1 MEKTKFYLT
10 IPIFYANAELH
21 LGHTY
26 TLVLADII
34 ARYHRGIGDKTF
46 FLAGSDEHGEKIVRA
61 AQKEGLGPQAFVNSN
76 VAKVQEL
83 MKKLSISNDAFIRTS
98 DREAHWRGAQKLW
111 RALEEA
117 GDIYKGTY
125 EGLYCVGCEAFITE
139 KELVDGKCPHHD
151 TVPDHIKEENYFFKI
166 SKYASELRRL
176 LESGEL
182 KVTPQTRA
190 NEMIALFGKEGSEQT
205 LADVSIS
212 RPEGAIPWGI
222 PVPND
227 PGQLMYVWC
236 DALSNYISALG
247 YGREDESLFNTF
259 WPAEV
264 QVLGKDI
271 VRFHALLW
279 PAMLLSA
286 KLPLPKE
293 LLVHGFVTSGGKK
306 MSKSLGN
313 VLRPYDFIDVYGAD
327 ALRYYLA
334 REVTPTED
342 WDLTPEKFK
351 EAYNANLANG
361 LGNLVS
367 RTLKMAEQYFG
378 GQVSGDIANTLPVRT
393 RIIEVSVL
401 GDLAGLTIPYLVTND
416 ILPRYHAHMSA
427 YEVNKAADVVWELVG
442 SLDQY
447 IADYEP
453 FKLVKT
459 DKEAAEKIIWAV
471 MYGIVEIAEMI
482 TPFLPDTAVKVKA
495 LLGASEKEGEHTFAS
510 HVPSEPLF
518 MRKE

>member
-1 MEKTKFYLT
+1 
-10 IPIFYANAELH
+10 
-21 LGHTY
+21 
-26 TLVLADII
+26 
-34 ARYHRGIGDKTF
+34 
-46 FLAGSDEHGEKIVRA
+46 
-61 AQKEGLGPQAFVNSN
+61 
-76 VAKVQEL
+76 
-83 MKKLSISNDAFIRTS
+83 
-98 DREAHWRGAQKLW
+98 
-111 RALEEA
+111 
-117 GDIYKGTY
+117 
-125 EGLYCVGCEAFITE
+125 
-139 KELVDGKCPHHD
+139 
-151 TVPDHIKEENYFFKI
+151 
-166 SKYASELRRL
+166 
-176 LESGEL
+176 
-182 KVTPQTRA
+182 
-190 NEMIALFGKEGSEQT
+190 
-205 LADVSIS
+205 
-212 RPEGAIPWGI
+212 
-222 PVPND
+222 
-227 PGQLMYVWC
+227 MYVWC

-247 YGREDESLFNTF
+247 YGREDETLFNTF
-259 WPAEV
+259 WPANV

-279 PAMLLSA
+279 PALLLSA

-313 VLRPYDFIDVYGAD
+313 VLKPYDFIDGYSAD

-378 GQVSGDIANTLPVRT
+378 GQVSGSIANILPLRT
-393 RIIEVSVL
+393 RITEVSAL

-442 SLDQY
+442 YLDQY

-459 DKEAAEKIIWAV
+459 DKDAAEKIIWGV
-471 MYGIVEIAEMI
+471 MYGLAEITEMI
-482 TPFLPDTAVKVKA
+482 TPFLPDTAVAIKA
-495 LLGASEKEGEHTFAS
+495 LLGTSEKEGERIFAS
-510 HVPSEPLF
+510 HVPLDPLF